1 MTFLKYT
8 SRRNKT
14 LERKNGDEQQS
25 LVVAKQRTQ
34 SPKETVVNQEP
45 LYY

>member
-1 MTFLKYT
+1 MTFLKSDET
-8 SRRNKT
+8 KRWNVT
-14 LERKNGDEQQS
+14 NGDEQQS